1 MKMCVSVFQGDLAV
15 TRSVTN
21 RSVRIGI
28 LIVAIVLI
36 GALLLHFAFR

>member
-1 MKMCVSVFQGDLAV
+1 MRVSVFQGDVAV

-21 RSVRIGI
+21 RSVCYGI

-36 GALLLHFAFR
+36 GALILYFAFR